1 MEIVLERSIVRSF
14 RPGDAPSLARH
25 ANNRRVWI
33 NLRDEFPHPYALA
46 DAHRFIGT
54 VTAADPETHFAIVV
68 DGAAAGAVGLH
79 LKKDIRRR
87 SAEIGYW
94 LGEEFWGRGIVTEVV
109 RALTADAFER
119 FDLSRVYAGA
129 FEWNEASMRVLEKAG
144 YAREARLRKAVTKDG
159 RTIDL
164 LLFATVR
171 E

>member
-1 MEIVLERSIVRSF
+1 MEIPLSRSVVRTF
-14 RPGDAPSLARH
+14 RAGDAPSLARH

-46 DAHRFIGT
+46 DARRFIEI
-54 VTAADPETHFAIVV
+54 VTAADPETHFAIVA

-94 LGEEFWGRGIVTEVV
+94 LGEEFWGRDIATEAV
-109 RALTADAFER
+109 RAVTAYAFGR
-119 FDLSRVYAGA
+119 FDLARLYAGA

-144 YAREARLRKAVTKDG
+144 YTREARLRKAVTKDG

-164 LLFATVR
+164 LLYATVR